1 MKNVNNK
8 ERLSQLSRTA
18 TLVHKNGTIESR
30 QVLKATDVNPSI
42 VNIKKYE
49 TSSPDKSLLYQSY
62 GL

>member
-18 TLVHKNGTIESR
+18 TLVHENGIIESSN
-30 QVLKATDVNPSI
+30 VLKATDVDLSI
-42 VNIKKYE
+42 INIRKFK